1 MKLIAILTFEC
12 RSVLKPKS
20 QRPSVDDSSKPVSS
34 PKSSKVKEGSSHRKA
49 HEPPPAKK
57 RKRSQSADVDE
68 TSDEDFDASK
78 LADDDDDG
86 SSDEGSASD
95 DWQPAEVVPVA
106 KPSSKTKKEPS
117 KKVRL
122 QLCRTHAKRI

>member
-12 RSVLKPKS
+12 RSVL
-20 QRPSVDDSSKPVSS
+20 VDDSSKPVSS
-34 PKSSKVKEGSSHRKA
+34 PKSSKAKEGSHRKA
-49 HEPPPAKK
+49 YEPPPAKK
-57 RKRSQSADVDE
+57 RKRSQSADGDE

-95 DWQPAEVVPVA
+95 DWKPAEVVPVA
-106 KPSSKTKKEPS
+106 KTSSKTKKEPS

-122 QLCRTHAKRI
+122 QMCRTHTKRI

>member
-1 MKLIAILTFEC
+1 MTFEY

-34 PKSSKVKEGSSHRKA
+34 PKSSKVKEGSHRKA
-49 HEPPPAKK
+49 HEPPPPKK
-57 RKRSQSADVDE
+57 RKRSQSADDGDE
-68 TSDEDFDASK
+68 PSDEDFDASK
-78 LADDDDDG
+78 LADDDEG

-117 KKVRL
+117 KKVRP
-122 QLCRTHAKRI
+122 QLCRTYAKKESY